1 MRAAMST
8 FISALGLTV
17 SPIALRRR
25 PHGIPTPDRWF
36 RRAFRS
42 TALSGAPRGQPFV
55 SGDFPRAAVS
65 TVVQCR
71 IEKSSKTS
79 PTNLPFEKYQYFYLL
94 VKRGKEPN
102 MGMWS
107 LPGGKLEWGETTLA
121 GAQRELHEE
130 TTWPTTNDSANIKA
144 SLQWYNGT
152 ISATESIGD
161 GYHYLIAQCF
171 AQLTIPAAT
180 GDAADAPPILGAA
193 DDAAAVEWFTRDELK
208 EGMRDVKTTPGVL
221 GVIDRAE
228 ELSRM
233 GLLPVN

>member
-1 MRAAMST
+1 MST

-36 RRAFRS
+36 RRTFRS
-42 TALSGAPRGQPFV
+42 TALSGAPRGQQV
-55 SGDFPRAAVS
+55 ASAFPRAAVS

-71 IEKSSKTS
+71 IEKSTITS
-79 PTNLPFEKYQYFYLL
+79 PDTSPFDSYQYFYLL

-102 MGMWS
+102 RGMWS
-107 LPGGKLEWGETTLA
+107 LPGGKLEWGEPTLA
-121 GAQRELHEE
+121 GAQRELFEE
-130 TTWPTTNDSANIKA
+130 TTWPTTNGSANLSA
-144 SLQWYNGT
+144 SLRWYNGT
-152 ISATESIGD
+152 ICATESIGE

-171 AQLTIPAAT
+171 AQLTIPAAA
-180 GDAADAPPILGAA
+180 GAAAGAPPILGAA
-193 DDAAAVEWFTRDELK
+193 DDAAAVEWFTRNELK
-208 EGMRDVKTTPGVL
+208 EGMRDVATTPGVL